1 MKENFHLPDYSW
13 DTLIDV
19 ISKLWGTELTS
30 IDGSPITFGKIFL
43 SVFILIFGIFI
54 SKKLTKYISAKLS
67 SKIRLNPS
75 VRHIIENIAYYILV
89 VFFFIFALRVANIP
103 LTVFNL
109 VGGAIAVGIGFGS
122 QNIINNFISGL
133 IIMLEGP
140 IKIGDY
146 IELQGTYG
154 RVEEIGMRSTVLS
167 SIGNRHYIIPNSKL
181 LQNEIHNWTLKDHIL
196 RTSVTVG
203 VAYGSPVDEVE
214 KILHES
220 AKNIE
225 VSLKN
230 KEILVIFESFGDSAL
245 IFEIYFY
252 FIVKDHFSLRKAQS
266 ELRKEID
273 KNFRKHDIVI
283 SFPQRDLHLKFE
295 KPTDINLL
303 K

>member
-1 MKENFHLPDYSW
+1 MKENLHMPDYSW

-54 SKKLTKYISAKLS
+54 SKKLTKYISTKLS
-67 SKIRLNPS
+67 SKITLNPS

-89 VFFFIFALRVANIP
+89 VFFFIFALKVANIP

-109 VGGAIAVGIGFGS
+109 VGGAIAIGIGFGS

-140 IKIGDY
+140 IKIGDF

-154 RVEEIGMRSTVLS
+154 RVEEIGMRSTVLT

-181 LQNEIHNWTLKDHIL
+181 LQNEIHNWTLRDHIL

-203 VAYGSPVDEVE
+203 VAYGSPVDQVE
-214 KILHES
+214 KILHDS

-225 VSLKN
+225 VVLKN

-245 IFEIYFY
+245 IFETFFY
-252 FIVKDHFSLRKAQS
+252 FVVKDHFSLRKAQS

-273 KNFRKHDIVI
+273 KNFRQHDIVI

-303 K
+303 N